1 MNDSI
6 FDINYN
12 KLTTWLTPVVL
23 RKLKTMALINAL
35 VSPVVFMY
43 SNLFMPN
50 RRSNL
55 YKLMITPQVCYVE
68 MALNEK
74 YDPSKRQIRIVQ
86 GKRKDPLFL
95 YIKTE
100 SKPVPLFTK
109 SETTPPNTFLYQK
122 GEASSFQFDFI
133 IKVPKT
139 VSFNMDEM
147 SAVVDSYILP
157 DKVYKITTV

>member
-1 MNDSI
+1 MNESI

-12 KLTTWLTPVVL
+12 KLSTWLTPVVL
-23 RKLKTMALINAL
+23 RKPKTMAFINTL
-35 VSPVVFMY
+35 VSPVVFIY
-43 SNLFMPN
+43 NLFIIN

-74 YDPSKRQIRIVQ
+74 YDPVRRRITIAQ
-86 GKRKDPLFL
+86 SKRKDPVFL
-95 YIKTE
+95 YEKIE
-100 SKPVPLFTK
+100 NKPVSLFTK
-109 SETTPPNTFLYQK
+109 METEQSKTILFQK
-122 GEASSFQFDFI
+122 GEASSFQYDFI

-139 VSFNMDEM
+139 ISFNMDEM
-147 SAVVDSYILP
+147 SAVVDGYILP